1 MAILYK
7 TLKNLRILIK
17 QLIKE
22 YWGEPSDGAK
32 WKQPPGD
39 SIFYK
44 DHSLERA
51 SMEIAPP
58 PDRLNKDLDGN
69 ESEEQLEYT
78 IDDYL
83 EKMGLDDKELPG
95 KTYK

>member
-7 TLKNLRILIK
+7 TLKTLRILIK

-32 WKQPPGD
+32 WQQPPGD

-44 DHSLERA
+44 DHSLER
-51 SMEIAPP
+51 SSTQIAPP
-58 PDRLNKDLDGN
+58 PDKLNKDSEVN
-69 ESEEQLEYT
+69 ESEEFEEYT

>member
-7 TLKNLRILIK
+7 TLKTLRILIK

-32 WKQPPGD
+32 WQQPPGD

-44 DHSLERA
+44 DHSLER
-51 SMEIAPP
+51 SSTQIAPQ
-58 PDRLNKDLDGN
+58 PDKLNKDLEGN
-69 ESEEQLEYT
+69 ESEEFEEYT

>member
-1 MAILYK
+1 V
-7 TLKNLRILIK
+7 KNLRILIK

-32 WKQPPGD
+32 WQQPPGD
-39 SIFYK
+39 SIFYG
-44 DHSLERA
+44 DHTRERS
-51 SMEIAPP
+51 SMETAPP
-58 PDRLNKDLDGN
+58 PDKLNKDLFGN
-69 ESEEQLEYT
+69 EFEDYEEYT

-83 EKMGLDDKELPG
+83 EKMGLSDKELPG